1 MFVINYSKSTKIAN
15 FSFSSVLFRSFIY
28 LLALRN
34 FIMESKKPR
43 TLKRELSGSEYKQR
57 FGSGGKGKLILNRK
71 KPLTGLGLLV
81 R

>member
-1 MFVINYSKSTKIAN
+1 MQ
-15 FSFSSVLFRSFIY
+15 FSFISQFYLFTCFKELY
-28 LLALRN
+28 YG
-34 FIMESKKPR
+34 SKKPR
-43 TLKRELSGSEYKQR
+43 SLKRELPGSEYKQL